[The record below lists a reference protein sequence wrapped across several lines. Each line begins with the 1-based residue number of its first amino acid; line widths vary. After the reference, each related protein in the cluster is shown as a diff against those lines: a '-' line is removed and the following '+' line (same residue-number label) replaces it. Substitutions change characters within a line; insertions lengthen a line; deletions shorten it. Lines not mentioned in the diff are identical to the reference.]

1 MIIKYLVFSVEDCGH
16 QMDEWE
22 NWGTRILSDD
32 SYEMLL
38 FITRMKKFIIIRGI
52 FNYLINHVRAKVEYD

>member
-1 MIIKYLVFSVEDCGH
+1 MDIKWTNGKIGEHESYQMIV
-16 QMDEWE
+16 
-22 NWGTRILSDD
+22 N
-32 SYEMLL
+32 EMLL